1 MKKKLMHSRGRW
13 HGRGWLIAFGLV
25 TACLYMRARARVC
38 CVRVCVCVCVCV
50 CACVRAC
57 LRASLYVAVAV
68 AVIDAPGVVVVVV
81 VVVAFDNDDVLFC

>member
-1 MKKKLMHSRGRW
+1 MADSFW
-13 HGRGWLIAFGLV
+13 FGYSLFV
-25 TACLYMRARARVC
+25 YARARVC
-38 CVRVCVCVCVCV
+38 VL

-81 VVVAFDNDDVLFC
+81 VVAFDNDDVLFC